1 MTDEPADAAPVL
13 AIEALL
19 WFVSR
24 CPPVDET
31 WTDCDHFTVGGWIV
45 LSLLAVPPALV
56 LTTIV
61 FTLVR
66 LLGKK

>member
-1 MTDEPADAAPVL
+1 M
-13 AIEALL
+13 
-19 WFVSR
+19 
-24 CPPVDET
+24 
-31 WTDCDHFTVGGWIV
+31 HFWCMF
-45 LSLLAVPPALV
+45 SLLAVPPALV